1 MFYYLTQTFSN
12 PFYVM
17 KSLII
22 FYILCGPFAIILW
35 FNATVLAYWKHFLS
49 LFLEFIVWFLFFSH
63 LRESRHDPPQFTLF
77 YDIYSAIDQYYQEQ
91 IRCRLFLLLNFFWYF
106 YKRESKR
113 SSMISFVS
121 LPSIISMLL
130 LFHAEYVFR

>member
-1 MFYYLTQTFSN
+1 MIRRNL
-12 PFYVM
+12 
-17 KSLII
+17 
-22 FYILCGPFAIILW
+22 
-35 FNATVLAYWKHFLS
+35 HF
-49 LFLEFIVWFLFFSH
+49 
-63 LRESRHDPPQFTLF
+63 F

-91 IRCRLFLLLNFFWYF
+91 IRCRLFLLLNFFGYF